1 MSEAKYKTIH
11 GEGVPSMSARVA
23 RIKVSDQSN
32 HKILSSKQMLQRLSI
47 ALSQVRAGN
56 TSEKLLNEIIKIIF
70 SL

>member
-1 MSEAKYKTIH
+1 
-11 GEGVPSMSARVA
+11 MSARVA

-56 TSEKLLNEIIKIIF
+56 TSEKLLNEIIKIKFLCNEQKKLLKKCATI
-70 SL
+70 